1 MAEQS
6 HHKAE
11 VAGSTP
17 APATISAVQLSEVSS
32 FAVE

>member
-11 VAGSTP
+11 VAGPTP
-17 APATISAVQLSEVSS
+17 APATL
-32 FAVE
+32 VETTIYEKKNTDRR